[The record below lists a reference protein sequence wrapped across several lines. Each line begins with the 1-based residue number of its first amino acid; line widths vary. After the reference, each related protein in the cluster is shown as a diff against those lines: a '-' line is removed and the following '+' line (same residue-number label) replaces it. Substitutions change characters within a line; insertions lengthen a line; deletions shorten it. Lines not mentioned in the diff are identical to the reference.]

1 MIWTNVNDKTHKKA
15 ISKSEKN
22 SYIFELLNNVL
33 RVELG
38 AKFRDGVE
46 NNGTSKVVRRLVDVR
61 PQPLVEEVVGTRLT
75 RVVVTLEGR

>member
-1 MIWTNVNDKTHKKA
+1 MIKHTKKRFQ
-15 ISKSEKN
+15 KVKKK